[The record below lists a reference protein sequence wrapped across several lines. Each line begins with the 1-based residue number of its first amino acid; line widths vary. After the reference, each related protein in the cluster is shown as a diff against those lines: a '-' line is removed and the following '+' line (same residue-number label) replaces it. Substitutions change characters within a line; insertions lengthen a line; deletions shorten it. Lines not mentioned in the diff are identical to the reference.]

1 LRLATT
7 LTRAQLGLKAP
18 EVVVEAHV
26 AGGLPQFT
34 IIGLIETAVRESR
47 DRVRAAIQSSGLEF
61 PDGRITVNL
70 APGDLP
76 KTGSGFDLAIAVAIL
91 VASGQVRA
99 GRVTGVEFLGELA
112 FSGALRRV
120 PGLIPALV
128 KAMQA
133 SHLAIVPTAGMA
145 EATLLCDDRIRLAGE
160 LRDVVLYLNGTG
172 ELPAPPPGGPPGPDS
187 AVEFEDLADVRGHA
201 AARRA
206 LEVAA
211 AGGHHLLLIGPPGT
225 GKTMLARR
233 LPGLLPDLSDSEALE
248 SAAIHSLAGG
258 SLALPGGLLE
268 FRHRPFRA
276 PHHTA
281 SAAALVGGG
290 GNPRPGEIS
299 LAHRGVL
306 FLDELPEF
314 SRPVLEALR
323 EPLGTGQITI
333 ARALRTVEYPAEFQL
348 VAAMNPCPCGFSGD
362 REQECRCTPDQVRKY
377 QMRVSG
383 PLLDRVD
390 LIVSVNR
397 DGLRRSD
404 SQRPAS
410 SAAVR
415 RRVIDAAGRQ
425 LQRSGCLNGRLTTQ
439 ELRTHCSFA
448 HEGEALLDAAS
459 RRFALSARAQDGIRR
474 VARTLA
480 DLAGTDLIGTSQ
492 VAEAISLRAQRRIGS
507 EATARFRSNQPAET
521 SQRTEGRQE

>member
-18 EVVVEAHV
+18 EVAVEAHV

-47 DRVRAAIQSSGLEF
+47 DRVRAAIQSSGLKF

-76 KTGSGFDLAIAVAIL
+76 KSGSGFDLAIAVAIL

-99 GRVTGVEFLGELA
+99 ERAAGVEFLGELA
-112 FSGALRRV
+112 FSGSLRRIS
-120 PGLIPALV
+120 GLIPALL
-128 KAMQA
+128 KARQA
-133 SHLAIVPTAGMA
+133 GRLAIVPAAGLV
-145 EATLLCDDRIRLAGE
+145 EATLLGGDRILLAAGLPE
-160 LRDVVLYLNGTG
+160 VVQYLNGNG
-172 ELPAPPPGGPPGPDS
+172 ELATPPAGGPPPSPTVD
-187 AVEFEDLADVRGHA
+187 FEDLADVRGHA

-211 AGGHHLLLIGPPGT
+211 AGGHHLLLVGPPGT

-233 LPGLLPDLSDSEALE
+233 LPGLLPDLSDTEALE
-248 SAAIHSLAGG
+248 SAAIQSLAGG
-258 SLALPGGLLE
+258 ALE
-268 FRHRPFRA
+268 FRRRPFRS

-281 SAAALVGGG
+281 SSAALVGGG

-333 ARALRTVEYPAEFQL
+333 ARSLRTVEYPAEFQL
-348 VAAMNPCPCGFSGD
+348 VAAMNPCPCGFAGD
-362 REQECRCTPDQVRKY
+362 REQECRCTPDQVRRY
-377 QMRVSG
+377 QMKVSG

-390 LIVSVNR
+390 LIVSMNR
-397 DGLRRSD
+397 SALR
-404 SQRPAS
+404 AGEAES
-410 SAAVR
+410 SAPVRARVVSAV
-415 RRVIDAAGRQ
+415 ARQ
-425 LQRSGCLNGRLTTQ
+425 QRRSGCLNGRLAAQ
-439 ELRTHCSFA
+439 GLRAYCSFEPA
-448 HEGEALLDAAS
+448 GEALLESAS
-459 RRFALSARAQDGIRR
+459 SRFALSARAQDGVRR

-480 DLAGTDLIGTSQ
+480 DLAGAEEIGVSQ
-492 VAEAISLRAQRRIGS
+492 VAEAIGLRAERQLGS
-507 EATARFRSNQPAET
+507 RSGAPVVPE
-521 SQRTEGRQE
+521 SR